1 MMTRKVFDPES
12 IKPALVAW
20 VEILKRLEGEPYHWS
35 VGRARF
41 QKIAYF
47 AQHQGLPLGLSLS
60 GMSCRSI
67 TTELKNLLSRLLQND
82 LIREQ
87 RLGKMFAVRVG
98 QTYQDAYKAYAFYLK
113 EWEHIIEKTSDLF
126 MRMDTNQAEIAAT
139 VLYAARSICDSRTRT
154 LSEKDILACV
164 MQWKQRRKPALDQ
177 EEVGL
182 TIRNLAALNWLNVRA
197 SDDLPLPE
205 EATAGT

>member
-1 MMTRKVFDPES
+1 MARKIFDPES
-12 IKPALVAW
+12 TKPSWVACI
-20 VEILKRLEGEPYHWS
+20 EILKRLEKQPYHWP

-41 QKIAYF
+41 QKLAYF
-47 AQHQGLPLGLSLS
+47 AQHQELPLGLSLS

-67 TTELKNLLSRLLQND
+67 STELKNLMSRFIKIG
-82 LIREQ
+82 LIREE
-87 RLGKMFAVRVG
+87 RLGTMCLVKVG
-98 QTYQDAYKAYAFYLK
+98 QTYEDAYKAYATHLK

-139 VLYAARSICDSRTRT
+139 VLYAARTICDSRTRT
-154 LSEKDILACV
+154 LSETDIFTCV

-177 EEVGL
+177 GEVGL
-182 TIRNLAALNWLNVRA
+182 TIRNLAALNWLDVKA